1 MMYRLIR
8 FVLGLSLRGFFR
20 TVSVQGIDRIPRS
33 GPVLLIS
40 NHANAFVDPLLVL
53 VSVQRRITL
62 TAKSTL
68 LGHPLLAPL
77 IRAVGVVLLHRA
89 QDVAHGAA
97 RAAYAKDRDPR
108 LELVQVGDSEID
120 GHESIPVLIWADK
133 TLFLKALRNG

>member
-53 VSVQRRITL
+53 MSVQRRITL

-68 LGHPLLAPL
+68 LGQRRSAGYPDPDLAPRRGGL
-77 IRAVGVVLLHRA
+77 PLPGGPEPLRPRPAAIPHRRRAR
-89 QDVAHGAA
+89 GA
-97 RAAYAKDRDPR
+97 
-108 LELVQVGDSEID
+108 
-120 GHESIPVLIWADK
+120 
-133 TLFLKALRNG
+133 